1 MMIDGV
7 RSNGPVNGASKRRRP
22 GETGWIGPEA
32 AETAQAGIAPLF
44 AAASLEGLLTLQEAD
59 GLRGPDQQEIDH
71 GKALLSSL
79 GKLQH
84 RLLAGGTPL
93 HVLRELAATL
103 DDVPTLGADTPLS
116 ATVAAISLRVRIELA
131 RCC

>member
-7 RSNGPVNGASKRRRP
+7 RGNGPIGGASKRRRP
-22 GETGWIGPEA
+22 GEAGWIGPEA
-32 AETAQAGIAPLF
+32 DETAQSGIAPLF
-44 AAASLEGLLTLQEAD
+44 AAASLEGLLTLQETN
-59 GLRGPDQQEIDH
+59 GPRGPRQQEVDH

-93 HVLRELAATL
+93 QVLRELAAKL
-103 DDVPTLGADTPLS
+103 DDVPTLSADTPLS
-116 ATVAAISLRVRIELA
+116 AAVAAIRLRVRIELA
-131 RCC
+131 RHR